1 MEFPIKASCQCG
13 QLSYKLKAVPLKVI
27 ACHCQE
33 CQKLSTSPY
42 SVTAIVKTE
51 DIEFQGKLNEWQR
64 IAESG
69 NKNFAKFCGDC
80 GNRVYH
86 YNPDDTATIK
96 LKLKPAGVEY
106 SALFEPQMHVWLS
119 EKQSWVEIPKDI
131 PCFDKQP

>member
-13 QLSYKLKAVPLKVI
+13 QLSYQLKAAPIKVV

-42 SVTAIVKTE
+42 SVTAIVKAE

-64 IAESG
+64 IADSG
-69 NKNFAKFCGDC
+69 NKNIAKFCGQC
-80 GNRVYH
+80 GNRIYH

-96 LKLKPAGVEY
+96 LKLKPVGRQY
-106 SALFEPQMHVWLS
+106 SAMFEPEIHLWLS
-119 EKQSWVEIPKDI
+119 EKQNWVQIPKHI
-131 PCFDKQP
+131 QCFDKQP